1 MTISLRIN
9 DVSVTAEPGMTVLE
23 AAQRSGIYIPTLCYH
38 PKLPPFG
45 ACRLCIVEIE
55 GMRGYPTA
63 CTIPALDGMVVRT
76 ETEALQKLRREILA
90 LILSE
95 HPYTCLVCERRAR
108 CTDFQGTI
116 RKAAV
121 TTGCQYCPK
130 NGMCDLQKIAQYVGL
145 EEVPYPIAYRG
156 LPVERHDPYFD
167 RDYNLCILCGRCVR
181 VCQEVRLVGALAF
194 IQRGSKAL
202 VGTAF
207 GRPHTETECEFCG
220 SCVDVCPTGA
230 LAERRSKWEGP
241 ATAIIPSICPYC
253 SVGCT
258 LDLHVKGNRLIR
270 TTPNDAGV
278 VNEGQ
283 ACVHGRFRVVEMVDS
298 HERLT
303 APLIR
308 KDGRLVRASWDEA
321 LQLVAEQLAQT
332 PPDAFALLA
341 SAMGTNEE
349 HYILQKFARVAM
361 HSHNVDFPTSLSQS
375 ADAIELIQTVRRTE
389 KPTIK
394 DIERASRVLVIGANL
409 NETHPLLALQVR
421 RALRRGGR
429 LIVLDVRQTRLARQ
443 ADLWLQPA
451 VASDHVALTAMMK
464 GILEEG
470 LGDAR
475 PWNAHSQAMAEL
487 QAALQGL
494 SWQVIEEITG
504 ISRRVLIEAARRW
517 AADGP
522 GIILFGSGVTR
533 HPCAL
538 NTVKAIYNLALL
550 TGDLGRPGAGVLF
563 VPGEA
568 NFVGAYD
575 MGVYPAF
582 LPGYVPVTDARG
594 RARFEQAWGCTL
606 PERPGLTH
614 VEILQGIE
622 TGRIKTLYLAG
633 EVPPHE
639 ALGKPEFLVIQDT
652 MHRPTQ
658 AFAHVVLPAT
668 TFAESAGTFT
678 NLEGRIQRLQPAI
691 PPPGNARA
699 GWVIPCQI
707 AQKLGL
713 TGFDF
718 EGPEQVMGEIARL
731 VPGYGTDGQQTTD
744 DGRWTKE
751 LSPSVLRHLGGL

>member
-1 MTISLRIN
+1 MKVSLIIN
-9 DVSVTAEPGMTVLE
+9 EMAIEAEPGMTVLE
-23 AAQRSGIYIPTLCYH
+23 VARRGGIYIPTLCYH

-45 ACRLCIVEIE
+45 ACRLCVIEIE

-63 CTIPALDGMVVRT
+63 CTVPALDGMVVRT

-145 EEVPYPIAYRG
+145 KEIPYPIAYRG
-156 LPVERHDPYFD
+156 LPVERNDPYFD

-194 IQRGSKAL
+194 TQRGSKTL

-220 SCVDVCPTGA
+220 ACVDVCPTGA

-258 LDLHVKGNRLIR
+258 LDLHIKGNRLIR

-308 KDGRLVRASWDEA
+308 KDGRLVPASWEEA
-321 LQLVAEQLAQT
+321 LQLVAERLAQT

-341 SAMGTNEE
+341 SAMSTNEE

-375 ADAIELIQTVRRTE
+375 ADAIELIQMARWTE
-389 KPTIK
+389 KPAIK
-394 DIERASRVLVIGANL
+394 DIERASRLLVIGADL

-421 RALRRGGR
+421 RALRRGAR
-429 LIVLDVRQTRLARQ
+429 LIVLDVQQTRLARQ

-451 VASDHVALTAMMK
+451 VASDHVVLTAMMEV
-464 GILEEG
+464 ILEKG
-470 LGDAR
+470 LDNAR
-475 PWNAHSQAMAEL
+475 PWNAPSQVAKSHTR
-487 QAALQGL
+487 QGL
-494 SWQVIEEITG
+494 SWQTIEESTG
-504 ISRRVLIEAARRW
+504 IPQHMLSEAARLW
-517 AADGP
+517 ASEGP

-538 NTVKAIYNLALL
+538 NTVRAIYNLALL

-568 NFVGAYD
+568 NFIGAYD
-575 MGVYPAF
+575 MGLCPAM
-582 LPGYVPVTDARG
+582 LPGYVPVTEGQA
-594 RARFEQAWGCTL
+594 RARFEQAWGCPL
-606 PERPGLTH
+606 PDRPGLAH
-614 VEILQGIE
+614 AKILQEIE
-622 TGRIKTLYLAG
+622 TGQIKTLYLAG
-633 EVPPHE
+633 ETPSHE
-639 ALGKPEFLVIQDT
+639 VLGKLEFLVIQDT
-652 MHRPTQ
+652 LRRPAQ

-718 EGPEQVMGEIARL
+718 EGPEQIMDEIARL
-731 VPGYGTDGQQTTD
+731 VPGYETDGQQTID
-744 DGRWTKE
+744 DKGWTKE
-751 LSPSVLRHLGGL
+751 PSLSVLRPFGGL

>member
-1 MTISLRIN
+1 MKLSLKIN
-9 DVSVTAEPGMTVLE
+9 GVDVEAEPGMTVLE
-23 AAQRSGIYIPTLCYH
+23 AAQHSGIYIPTLCYH

-45 ACRLCIVEIE
+45 ACRLCVVEIE

-63 CTIPALDGMVVRT
+63 CTVPALDGMVVRT
-76 ETEALQKLRREILA
+76 ETEVLQKLRREILA

-108 CTDFQGTI
+108 CADFQGTI

-130 NGMCDLQKIAQYVGL
+130 NGMCDLQRIAQYVGL
-145 EEVPYPIAYRG
+145 EDVPYPIAYRG

-194 IQRGSKAL
+194 IQRGSKTL

-220 SCVDVCPTGA
+220 ACVDVCPTGA

-241 ATAIIPSICPYC
+241 ATALVPSICPYC

-270 TTPNDAGV
+270 TTPNDAGA
-278 VNEGQ
+278 VNRGQ
-283 ACVHGRFRVVEMVDS
+283 ACVHGRFRVAEMVDS

-308 KDGRLVRASWDEA
+308 KDGRLVQASWDEA
-321 LQLVAEQLAQT
+321 LQLVTDRLAQT
-332 PPDAFALLA
+332 SPDAFALLA

-349 HYILQKFARVAM
+349 LYVFQKFARVAM
-361 HSHNVDFPTSLSQS
+361 HSHNVDFSTSLSQG
-375 ADAIELIQTVRRTE
+375 AEAIELIQTVRRRE
-389 KPTIK
+389 KPTIQ
-394 DIERASRVLVIGANL
+394 DIERAGRVLVIGANL
-409 NETHPLLALQVR
+409 NDSHPLLALQVR
-421 RALRRGGR
+421 RALRRGAR
-429 LIVLDVRQTRLARQ
+429 LIVLDVRQTRLAGQ
-443 ADLWLQPA
+443 ADFWLQPA
-451 VASDHVALTAMMK
+451 VASDHVALAAMMK
-464 GILEEG
+464 AIFEEG
-470 LGDAR
+470 LSDAR
-475 PWNAHSQAMAEL
+475 PWEAYPQEMAEL
-487 QAALQGL
+487 QTALQSL
-494 SWQVIEEITG
+494 SWSAVEEITG
-504 ISRRVLIEAARRW
+504 VSRCALIEAARLW
-517 AADGP
+517 ATDGP

-533 HPCAL
+533 HRCAL
-538 NTVKAIYNLALL
+538 STVKAIYNLALL

-575 MGVYPAF
+575 MGLCPAL
-582 LPGYVPVTDARG
+582 LPGYVLVTDTRG
-594 RARFEQAWGCTL
+594 RARLEQIWGCAL
-606 PERPGLTH
+606 PEQPGLSYAE
-614 VEILQGIE
+614 VLRGIE
-622 TGRIKTLYLAG
+622 MGQIKTLYLVG
-633 EVPPHE
+633 EVSIHE
-639 ALGKPEFLVIQDT
+639 AFRKLEFLVIQDT
-652 MHRPTQ
+652 IHRPAQ

-668 TFAESAGTFT
+668 TFAEAAGTFT

-691 PPPGNARA
+691 PPPGDARP
-699 GWVIPCQI
+699 GWAIPCQI
-707 AQKLGL
+707 ARKRGL

-718 EGPEQVMGEIARL
+718 ERPEQIMSEIARL
-731 VPGYGTDGQQTTD
+731 VPEYEVEEG
-744 DGRWTKE
+744 
-751 LSPSVLRHLGGL
+751 

>member
-1 MTISLRIN
+1 MWSQQLAAEAKAIKLSLKIN
-9 DVSVTAEPGMTVLE
+9 GMVVEAEPGMTVLE

-45 ACRLCIVEIE
+45 ACRLCVVEIE

-63 CTIPALDGMVVRT
+63 CTIPALDGMIVRT

-145 EEVPYPIAYRG
+145 EDVPYPIAYRG

-194 IQRGSKAL
+194 VQRGSKTL

-207 GRPHTETECEFCG
+207 GRPHTETDCEFCG
-220 SCVDVCPTGA
+220 ACVDVCPTGA

-241 ATAIIPSICPYC
+241 ATAIVPSICPYC

-270 TTPNDAGV
+270 TTPNDAGI
-278 VNEGQ
+278 VNKGQ
-283 ACVHGRFRVVEMVDS
+283 ACVHGRFRVAEMVDS

-308 KDGRLVRASWDEA
+308 KDGRLVQASWEEA
-321 LQLVAEQLAQT
+321 LQLVAERLAQT

-349 HYILQKFARVAM
+349 LYVLQKFARVAM
-361 HSHNVDFPTSLSQS
+361 HSHNVDFSTSLSQG
-375 ADAIELIQTVRRTE
+375 AEAFELIQTVRRTE
-389 KPTIK
+389 NPTIQ
-394 DIERASRVLVIGANL
+394 DIERANRVLVIGANL
-409 NETHPLLALQVR
+409 NDSHPLLALQVR
-421 RALRRGGR
+421 RALRRGAR
-429 LIVLDVRQTRLARQ
+429 LIVLDVRQTRLAGQ
-443 ADLWLQPA
+443 ADLWLQPV
-451 VASDHVALTAMMK
+451 VASDHLALAAMMK
-464 GILEEG
+464 AILEEG
-470 LGDAR
+470 IGDAR
-475 PWNAHSQAMAEL
+475 PWNTHLQAMAEF
-487 QAALQGL
+487 QAALQDL
-494 SWQVIEEITG
+494 SWQAIEGATG
-504 ISRRVLIEAARRW
+504 ISRGALIEAARLW
-517 AADGP
+517 ATDGP
-522 GIILFGSGVTR
+522 GVILFGSGVTR

-550 TGDLGRPGAGVLF
+550 TGDLGCPGAGVLF
-563 VPGEA
+563 VSGEA
-568 NFVGAYD
+568 NFIGAYD
-575 MGVYPAF
+575 MGLCPAL

-594 RARFEQAWGCTL
+594 RARLEQLWGCAL
-606 PERPGLTH
+606 PERPGLTRIE
-614 VEILQGIE
+614 VMEGIE
-622 TGRIKTLYLAG
+622 TGRMKALYLAG
-633 EVPPHE
+633 EVPAHE
-639 ALGKPEFLVIQDT
+639 ALGRLEFLVVQDT
-652 MHRPTQ
+652 LRRPTH

-691 PPPGNARA
+691 PPPGEARP
-699 GWVIPCQI
+699 GWAIPCQI
-707 AQKLGL
+707 ARKLGL
-713 TGFDF
+713 AGFDF
-718 EGPEQVMGEIARL
+718 EEPEQIIGEIARL
-731 VPGYGTDGQQTTD
+731 MPEYGVD
-744 DGRWTKE
+744 E
-751 LSPSVLRHLGGL
+751 A